1 MVLVSVIVHRSV
13 FFFNQS
19 IYLDQT
25 TWIHIIIKEK
35 AQCNLVFLS
44 VHLLTGAF
52 SCCNFYVYFVI
63 FFPFVIVICIL
74 FMHVCCVFLNK
85 V

>member
-1 MVLVSVIVHRSV
+1 MVLFTSVLMTSVHIVCLLCVQFTTVIVLTDTVLVSVIVRRSV

-35 AQCNLVFLS
+35 AR
-44 VHLLTGAF
+44 
-52 SCCNFYVYFVI
+52 
-63 FFPFVIVICIL
+63 
-74 FMHVCCVFLNK
+74 
-85 V
+85 